1 MHKGFHIIGIDYKVF
16 IFYMSRMRKHIQR
29 KFKENPATV
38 SSIVTIILVIT
49 LVILKSVA
57 VWLSGSAAVLSALI
71 DSLSDIALSLM
82 TLISVRWSL
91 KPADDNHRHGHGK
104 VEGLAAMIQSMM
116 LAGGGMFLVLEALG
130 RFVHPVEMTE
140 HIMTI
145 ILMLASTLLSV
156 GIAYVQKLGARHS
169 DSLAVE
175 ADSLHYSAD
184 VIINGSVVLV
194 VLADFTGL
202 FGNWLDPISAIAVA
216 MIMCKTAYEIM
227 IKAFGMLLDEELP
240 EATRNLI
247 IAKIKSHPLVLGLHD
262 LRTSKSGMKTFMS
275 FDIELAPELRL
286 SKAHDISRQIENS
299 LLLDYPNSEIMIHID
314 PAGDIQ
320 DSRHRNL

>member
-1 MHKGFHIIGIDYKVF
+1 MK
-16 IFYMSRMRKHIQR
+16 KHIQK

-38 SSIVTIILVIT
+38 SSFITVILVIT
-49 LVILKSVA
+49 LVILKSIA
-57 VWLSGSAAVLSALI
+57 VWMSGSAAVLSALI
-71 DSLSDIALSLM
+71 DSLSDIGLSLM

-116 LAGGGMFLVLEALG
+116 LAGGGFFLIMEALD
-130 RFVHPVEMTE
+130 RFVHPVEMSN
-140 HIMTI
+140 HILTI
-145 ILMLASTLLSV
+145 ILMMASTLLSV
-156 GIAYVQKLGARHS
+156 GIAYVQRLGARHS

-194 VLADFTGL
+194 VLADFTGF
-202 FGNWLDPISAIAVA
+202 FGNWLDPVSAIAVA
-216 MIMCKTAYEIM
+216 IIMCKTAYEIM
-227 IKAFGMLLDEELP
+227 IKAFGMLLDQELP
-240 EATRNLI
+240 ESTRNLI
-247 IAKIKSHPLVLGLHD
+247 IAKIKSHPSVLGLHD

-275 FDIELAPELRL
+275 FDIELSPDL
-286 SKAHDISRQIENS
+286 SLSAAHEISRQVENA
-299 LLLDYPNSEIMIHID
+299 LLLDFPNSEIMIHID